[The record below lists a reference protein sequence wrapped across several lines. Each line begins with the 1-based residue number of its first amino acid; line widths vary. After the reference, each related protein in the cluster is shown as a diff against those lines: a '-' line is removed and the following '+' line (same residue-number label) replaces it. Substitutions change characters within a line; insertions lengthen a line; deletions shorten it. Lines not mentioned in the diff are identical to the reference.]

1 MTSMTVTKPNRALDL
16 LTDLIQQYVQTNPK
30 SANENKRSCKV
41 MPAGNTRAVFVYQPF
56 PLVMVS
62 GTDCYL
68 TSLDGVEYIDFVSE
82 YFAGMFGHSHPAI
95 KHALEEATKTGFNFG
110 APSQK
115 EIELA
120 EAITSRF
127 PSMDMV
133 QFCTSGTEANT
144 LAIAVGLN
152 YSKRKKVVVFEN
164 GYHGNT
170 LSFKGPNALR
180 LPHEFILAPYN
191 DIAGTH
197 QLLQP
202 DVGVIIVEPMQGAG
216 GMVPASRAFLSFLRE
231 QATKLG
237 AVLIFDEVV
246 TARTHY
252 HGLQG
257 YYNIIPDMTTIG
269 KFYGGGLPFGA
280 YGGRQEIMDT
290 LDSRAINSLHHS
302 GTWHNNIFTMS
313 AGLAAVKLLSARDI
327 EKANQLGTQ
336 LREGLDVVF
345 NVSRPDTAV
354 VRGFG
359 SLVGVHFLGPDSDA
373 LRDAFYFFLLTRKIY
388 VGHRGFLCLS
398 IVHKEE
404 HIQAVLE
411 AVKEFCR
418 AAFPK
423 STL

>member
-1 MTSMTVTKPNRALDL
+1 MTFSTHTNSSRASNL
-16 LTDLIQQYVQTNPK
+16 LANLIQQYVAANPR
-30 SANENKRSCKV
+30 SASENERACRV

-56 PLVMVS
+56 PLVMVAGS
-62 GTDCYL
+62 GCYL
-68 TSLDGVEYIDFVSE
+68 TSLDGIVYLDFVSE

-95 KHALEEATKTGFNFG
+95 KHALEEATTMGFNLG
-110 APSQK
+110 APNSK

-120 EAITSRF
+120 ESITSRF

-152 YSKRKKVVVFEN
+152 YSKRKKVLVFEN

-170 LSFKGPNALR
+170 LSFKAPNALR
-180 LPHEFILAPYN
+180 LPHEFVLAPYD
-191 DIAGTH
+191 DIAGTRKI
-197 QLLQP
+197 LQP

-216 GMVPASRAFLSFLRE
+216 GMVPASYDFLLFLRK
-231 QATKLG
+231 QATKYG

-257 YYNIIPDMTTIG
+257 YHNIIPDMTTIG

-280 YGGRQEIMDT
+280 YGGRRKIMNT
-290 LDSRAINSLHHS
+290 LDSRSINSLHHS

-313 AGLAAVKLLSARDI
+313 AGLAAVNLLSTENID
-327 EKANQLGTQ
+327 KANQLGKQ
-336 LREGLDVVF
+336 LREGLDVIF
-345 NVSRPDTAV
+345 NASSPGTVI

-359 SLVGVHFLGPDSDA
+359 SLVGVHFMGPDSNT

-388 VGHRGFLCLS
+388 IGHRGFLCLS
-398 IVHKEE
+398 IVHEE
-404 HIQAVLE
+404 KHVM
-411 AVKEFCR
+411 
-418 AAFPK
+418 
-423 STL
+423 